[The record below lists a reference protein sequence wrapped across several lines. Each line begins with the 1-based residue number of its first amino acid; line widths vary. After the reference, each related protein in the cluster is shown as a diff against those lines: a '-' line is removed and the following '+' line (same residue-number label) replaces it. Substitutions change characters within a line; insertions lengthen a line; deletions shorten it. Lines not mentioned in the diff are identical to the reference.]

1 MEKVGTLGNDCVGAF
16 GAVNVCA
23 RKDNGEMRAVKRV
36 KKIEGEYDLDLKDF
50 VQETNMLRKIP
61 HPNIVQIYEMFEDEV
76 QFYIVTELF
85 EGTDLFS
92 RIEKLKRFS
101 EKNAAHIMEEVLMAI
116 NHCHAKKICHRDL
129 KPENILINDEDVIK
143 VIDFGTAGLVDP
155 TKGIT
160 GLKGT
165 SYYVA
170 PEVLDEAKSYN

>member
-1 MEKVGTLGNDCVGAF
+1 LVKVSSLVNDCVGAF
-16 GAVNVCA
+16 GAVNVCE
-23 RKDNGEMRAVKRV
+23 RKDNKEKRAVKRI

-50 VQETNMLRKIP
+50 AQETDMLRTIP

-85 EGTDLFS
+85 EGGDLFS
-92 RIEKLKRFS
+92 RIEKMKRFS
-101 EKNAAHIMEEVLMAI
+101 EKDAAHIMEEVVMAI
-116 NHCHAKKICHRDL
+116 NHCHSKKICHRDL
-129 KPENILINDEDVIK
+129 KPENILINDQDVIK

-155 TKGIT
+155 KNGIS

>member
-1 MEKVGTLGNDCVGAF
+1 
-16 GAVNVCA
+16 
-23 RKDNGEMRAVKRV
+23 
-36 KKIEGEYDLDLKDF
+36 
-50 VQETNMLRKIP
+50 MLRTIP

-85 EGTDLFS
+85 EGGDLFS
-92 RIEKLKRFS
+92 RIEKMKRFS
-101 EKNAAHIMEEVLMAI
+101 EKDASHIMEEVLMAI

-129 KPENILINDEDVIK
+129 KPENILINDQDVIK

-155 TKGIT
+155 KNGIS

-170 PEVLDEAKSYN
+170 PEVLDESKTYN